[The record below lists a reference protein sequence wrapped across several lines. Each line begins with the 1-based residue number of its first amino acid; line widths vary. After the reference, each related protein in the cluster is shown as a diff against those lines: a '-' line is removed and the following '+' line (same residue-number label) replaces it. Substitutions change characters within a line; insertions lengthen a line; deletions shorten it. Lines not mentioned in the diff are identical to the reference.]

1 MGPESLAGW
10 VTCGSCDHG
19 PLAGRKNLILNWTLT
34 WICKGIRKFGSESF
48 TKGGDGTS
56 PGGILRL
63 GLCLPAKE
71 GVTGSGSDVEAG
83 ERIAISQKAFAL
95 CLLGSVTSSVR
106 MTLLPLLAQA
116 LPALSFLLQMQREPT
131 HLAIE
136 ILSREPHN
144 RWNLAFR
151 GTQRYILIS
160 PLWVFAALIM
170 TCRQLGESS
179 FL

>member
-1 MGPESLAGW
+1 M
-10 VTCGSCDHG
+10 
-19 PLAGRKNLILNWTLT
+19 NWTLT

-95 CLLGSVTSSVR
+95 CLLGS
-106 MTLLPLLAQA
+106 PPQ
-116 LPALSFLLQMQREPT
+116 
-131 HLAIE
+131 
-136 ILSREPHN
+136 
-144 RWNLAFR
+144 
-151 GTQRYILIS
+151 
-160 PLWVFAALIM
+160 
-170 TCRQLGESS
+170 
-179 FL
+179 

>member
-10 VTCGSCDHG
+10 VTWGSCDHG

-95 CLLGSVTSSVR
+95 CLLGSPPQWEWRCCLCLHRLYQRFHFSCRCSESLHIWPSKFYLENHITGEIW
-106 MTLLPLLAQA
+106 
-116 LPALSFLLQMQREPT
+116 LSEEHRD
-131 HLAIE
+131 I
-136 ILSREPHN
+136 
-144 RWNLAFR
+144 
-151 GTQRYILIS
+151 Y
-160 PLWVFAALIM
+160 
-170 TCRQLGESS
+170 
-179 FL
+179 